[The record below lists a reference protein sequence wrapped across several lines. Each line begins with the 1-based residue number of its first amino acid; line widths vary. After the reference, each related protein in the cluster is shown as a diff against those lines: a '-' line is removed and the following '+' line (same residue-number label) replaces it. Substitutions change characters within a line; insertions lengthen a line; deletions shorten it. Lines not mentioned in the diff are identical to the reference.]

1 MISSAFWWLFFN
13 ILSIIFLAFYSM
25 MEMACV
31 SFNKV
36 RLHYYVHEGNKKA
49 EMLNYLLQH
58 PFRLFGT
65 TLIGV
70 NVAMVIGSECS
81 REFHAAIGINPDLA
95 PISQVILVVIF
106 GELAPMFAAR
116 HYAEHVAML
125 GVPLVYTTARLLT
138 PVLWVVG
145 WVSKFA
151 NYLLKGKSEE
161 VNLFLNKDELQKILE
176 EHGDEPVQKET
187 QEINLIT
194 QNIFRLR
201 HLTAEDIMVPLHV
214 IPRLPSNATVS
225 QMKQLIQKT
234 NTDFIL
240 IYFQE
245 YKHIVGTAFPRD
257 YLRVPDQKR
266 IRDYSRQPWF
276 VTETTP
282 LTSILQQFQRNNQ
295 SVTIILD
302 KHGQAKGLLTL
313 NELLTKVF
321 GDPNQSTSKEKCPV
335 LIERTFPG
343 DTTVKEFN
351 QQFSITI
358 DADEALT
365 LSQLMEQTQGHLPEK
380 GETVSIDPFELTVK
394 EASLMEIKSVI
405 VKTKSN

>member
-1 MISSAFWWLFFN
+1 MISSALWWLFFN
-13 ILSIIFLAFYSM
+13 IVSIVLLAFYSM

-36 RLHYYVHEGNKKA
+36 RLHYYVNQGNRRA

-81 REFHAAIGINPDLA
+81 REFHAAIGLNPGLA
-95 PISQVILVVIF
+95 PLSQVILVVIF

-138 PVLWVVG
+138 PALWIVG

-151 NYLLKGKSEE
+151 NYLFKGKSEE

-176 EHGDEPVQKET
+176 EHGDEPMQKET
-187 QEINLIT
+187 QEMNLIT

-201 HLTAEDIMVPLHV
+201 HLTAHDIMVPLHV
-214 IPRLPSNATVS
+214 IPRLPSKATVA
-225 QMKQLIQKT
+225 QMKELIKKT

-240 IYFQE
+240 IYYQE

-257 YLRVPDQKR
+257 YLRVPDIKR

-282 LTSILQQFQRNNQ
+282 LTTILQQFQRNNQ
-295 SVTIILD
+295 SVAIILD
-302 KHGQAKGLLTL
+302 RHGQAKGLITL
-313 NELLTKVF
+313 NDLLSNVF
-321 GDPNQSTSKEKCPV
+321 GESQQTSGKEKSPI

-343 DTTVKEFN
+343 DMKVKDFN
-351 QQFSITI
+351 RQFPITI
-358 DADEALT
+358 DADGSLT
-365 LSQLMEQTQGHLPEK
+365 LSELMEQVQGHLPEK
-380 GETVSIDPFELTVK
+380 GETVVIKPFELTVK
-394 EASLMEIKSVI
+394 ESSLLEIKSVV
-405 VKTKSN
+405 VKTKMN